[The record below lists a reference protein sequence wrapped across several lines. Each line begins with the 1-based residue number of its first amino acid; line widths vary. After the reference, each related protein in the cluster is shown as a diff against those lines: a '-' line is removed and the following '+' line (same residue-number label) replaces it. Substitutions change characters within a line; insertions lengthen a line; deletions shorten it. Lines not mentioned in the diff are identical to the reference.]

1 MPDEVHP
8 PPTAPGTEVE
18 VRSRSGVELVVVAE
32 RVGLP
37 FRVRPM
43 ALSVVTVVLVMAV
56 LLAVTHARGPGP
68 DLGALQIL
76 VDLAFVLGVF
86 LVHRATAVVQRFAVR
101 EWSSGWKVG
110 VVAPDSGRAPRGQ
123 WVLLSERL
131 PAGVDPRDRLDELV
145 AEVRSGAFDA
155 NVRVRGIRTSLRR

>member
-8 PPTAPGTEVE
+8 PPTRPGTEIE
-18 VRSRSGVELVVVAE
+18 VRARSGVELVVVAE

-37 FRVRPM
+37 FRVRPV
-43 ALSVVTVVLVMAV
+43 ALTVVTVVLVMAI
-56 LLAVTHARGPGP
+56 LLAVTHGDGPGP
-68 DLGALQIL
+68 DLGPVQL
-76 VDLAFVLGVF
+76 LANLGFVLGVWV
-86 LVHRATAVVQRFAVR
+86 VHRVTAVVQRFTVR

-110 VVAPDSGRAPRGQ
+110 VVAPDRGRAPRGQ

-131 PAGVDPRDRLDELV
+131 PAGVDPRERLDDLV
-145 AEVRSGAFDA
+145 ADVRSGAFDA